1 MNRSFRAQESQM
13 QGALKQRQ
21 QQFGGLRGSSAAK
34 EKDEE
39 LALFLEMKKR
49 EKERNDLLLHT
60 SEEFDSALG
69 SNSNLSTSPIFNI
82 SSSTPAPMRKTGAD
96 DFLNSENDKN
106 DYDCNSL
113 CNPFSIDES
122 VFLCISKELESRDYV
137 E

>member
-21 QQFGGLRGSSAAK
+21 QQPGGLRASSAAK

-69 SNSNLSTSPIFNI
+69 IDLCSNF
-82 SSSTPAPMRKTGAD
+82 
-96 DFLNSENDKN
+96 F
-106 DYDCNSL
+106 
-113 CNPFSIDES
+113 F
-122 VFLCISKELESRDYV
+122 F
-137 E
+137 

>member
-60 SEEFDSALG
+60 SEEFDSALVK
-69 SNSNLSTSPIFNI
+69 NAIRNPLAHILTID
-82 SSSTPAPMRKTGAD
+82 KL
-96 DFLNSENDKN
+96 DFKLKKV
-106 DYDCNSL
+106 
-113 CNPFSIDES
+113 I
-122 VFLCISKELESRDYV
+122 
-137 E
+137 